1 MQLTIPIAFIAF
13 ATRTDV
19 AYVDDSPVTIPCSSA
34 NTISK
39 KPTNYLH
46 RDHDVGLEASCCGLG
61 QSIAS
66 TCQTSLFGSFPVSVF
81 LASRAFLMHR
91 LLTCRLR
98 SDAPS
103 VVSLYA
109 HVALGQRSAPPIL
122 PRFWTELCPQRSAI
136 AACAFCLR
144 CRESA
149 GGGFGPRFRGSAGRS
164 LGCLSVAACRKP
176 SSGFGS
182 RWG

>member
-1 MQLTIPIAFIAF
+1 MARTGRCTAVAGQSNQFPNLYSRRKPIPH
-13 ATRTDV
+13 
-19 AYVDDSPVTIPCSSA
+19 SST

-46 RDHDVGLEASCCGLG
+46 RNHAVGLEASFCGLG

-66 TCQTSLFGSFPVSVF
+66 TCQTSLFGSFPGSVF
-81 LASRAFLMHR
+81 HRVAGVLNAQAPHFPLARGCSIGGERVG
-91 LLTCRLR
+91 T
-98 SDAPS
+98 PP
-103 VVSLYA
+103 
-109 HVALGQRSAPPIL
+109 LGQRRAWPIP
-122 PRFWTELCPQRSAI
+122 PRFRTELIPERSAI